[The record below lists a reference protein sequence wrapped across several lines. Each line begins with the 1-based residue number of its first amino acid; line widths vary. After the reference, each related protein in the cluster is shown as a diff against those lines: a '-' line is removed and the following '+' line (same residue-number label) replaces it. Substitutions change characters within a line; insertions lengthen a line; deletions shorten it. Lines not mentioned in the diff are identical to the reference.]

1 MCANSATVCWVFSFY
16 FVIETPS
23 YINEI
28 IYFSDMETPFLSF
41 ANPNY
46 EFDTTTTNNNYI
58 AASDLNSPAD
68 VNVNILSM
76 ASEKQEKV
84 KLQIGELNGSQNS
97 LDDDNLSLKSD
108 ELSSDEENDFVDS
121 ESKLLGENDADEK
134 LDNCVTSEYGDNKT
148 PKGILAY
155 ISLLEQSA
163 RDRKNE
169 KKKEKNII
177 DDYQDDCDSGQVTPM
192 LNENI
197 KDKM

>member
-1 MCANSATVCWVFSFY
+1 
-16 FVIETPS
+16 
-23 YINEI
+23 
-28 IYFSDMETPFLSF
+28 METPFLSF

-46 EFDTTTTNNNYI
+46 QFDTTTTNNNNI
-58 AASDLNSPAD
+58 AASDLNSPSD

-76 ASEKQEKV
+76 ASQKQEKV
-84 KLQIGELNGSQNS
+84 KLQIGELGSQNS

-121 ESKLLGENDADEK
+121 ETKLLDENSDQK
-134 LDNCVTSEYGDNKT
+134 LDNSNCMNPEYGDNKT

-163 RDRKNE
+163 RERKHE
-169 KKKEKNII
+169 KKREKNVMG
-177 DDYQDDCDSGQVTPM
+177 DYQDDCDSGQVTPM

>member
-1 MCANSATVCWVFSFY
+1 
-16 FVIETPS
+16 
-23 YINEI
+23 
-28 IYFSDMETPFLSF
+28 METPFLSF

-46 EFDTTTTNNNYI
+46 QFDTTTTNNNNNNI
-58 AASDLNSPAD
+58 AAADLNSPND

-76 ASEKQEKV
+76 ASQKQEKV
-84 KLQIGELNGSQNS
+84 KLQIGELGSQNS
-97 LDDDNLSLKSD
+97 LDDDNLSVKSD

-121 ESKLLGENDADEK
+121 ESKLLGENDDQK
-134 LDNCVTSEYGDNKT
+134 LDNSDCINPEYGDNKT

-163 RDRKNE
+163 RERRNE
-169 KKKEKNII
+169 KKKEKNIL
-177 DDYQDDCDSGQVTPM
+177 DEYQDDCDSGQVTPM